1 MIKKIFEYIKSNE
14 YIFFSLYSSISLIL
28 VYFFY
33 KLKLF
38 RKFDDLRIVFLWYLM
53 FFGIYGPYKKL
64 KVKNYLVR
72 FVISMFILIIA
83 IMEFKL

>member
-38 RKFDDLRIVFLWYLM
+38 RKFDDLRIVFLLNSART
-53 FFGIYGPYKKL
+53 L
-64 KVKNYLVR
+64 ATLVVR
-72 FVISMFILIIA
+72 
-83 IMEFKL
+83 

>member
-38 RKFDDLRIVFLWYLM
+38 RKFDDLRIVFLLNSTRT
-53 FFGIYGPYKKL
+53 L
-64 KVKNYLVR
+64 ATLVVR
-72 FVISMFILIIA
+72 
-83 IMEFKL
+83 

>member
-38 RKFDDLRIVFLWYLM
+38 RKFDDLRIVFLLNSTRTLATL
-53 FFGIYGPYKKL
+53 I
-64 KVKNYLVR
+64 VR
-72 FVISMFILIIA
+72 
-83 IMEFKL
+83 